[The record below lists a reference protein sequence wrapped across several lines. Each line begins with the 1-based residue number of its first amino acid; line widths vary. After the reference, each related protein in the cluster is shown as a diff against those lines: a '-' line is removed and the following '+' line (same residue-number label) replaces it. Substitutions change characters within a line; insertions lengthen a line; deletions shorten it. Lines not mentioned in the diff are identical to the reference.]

1 MNNPMFNPYQ
11 GLINPQYQPQI
22 YQPPQ
27 PRSNRIWVQGE
38 AGAKS
43 YLVAPN
49 SIVDLWDSES
59 QTIYVKQADNG
70 GMPTMQIIDY
80 TVRGGNP
87 QNETPKEEPQ
97 VFVKIEDFNALKEEF
112 NDLRELLKPQ
122 KRSTKTADKE
132 EDK

>member
-1 MNNPMFNPYQ
+1 MNNPMFSPYQ
-11 GLINPQYQPQI
+11 GLINPQYQSQI

-27 PRSNRIWVQGE
+27 PRSNRIWAQGE
-38 AGAKS
+38 AGAKA

-49 SIVDLWDSES
+49 TSVDIWDSET
-59 QTIYVKQADNG
+59 QTIYVKSADAS

-87 QNETPKEEPQ
+87 QNEPPKEETQ
-97 VFVKIEDFNALKEEF
+97 AFVKVEDFNALKKEF

-122 KRSTKTADKE
+122 KRATKTAEKE
-132 EDK
+132 EE

>member
-1 MNNPMFNPYQ
+1 MSNPIFNPYQ
-11 GLINPQYQPQI
+11 GLINPQFQAQM

-27 PRSNRIWVQGE
+27 PRSNRTWVQGE

-49 SIVDLWDSES
+49 SAVDLWDSEA
-59 QTIYVKQADNG
+59 QTIYVKQADAT

-80 TVRGGNP
+80 TVRGASP
-87 QNETPKEEPQ
+87 QNEPPKEETQ
-97 VFVKIEDFNALKEEF
+97 VFVRVEDFNALKKEF

-122 KRSTKTADKE
+122 KRATKAAEKE